1 LLLERAADKPYALA
15 DFDGLFLN
23 ISPNGTK
30 AWHFRF
36 SWAGKRE
43 RISFGT
49 YPVLSL
55 KEAVTCVMSRGR
67 GSGRSIKYGRGSSSI
82 RQGLG

>member
-1 LLLERAADKPYALA
+1 MLSDLTVRQVKPTDKPYALA

-43 RISFGT
+43 RMSF
-49 YPVLSL
+49 
-55 KEAVTCVMSRGR
+55 CVCKNMF
-67 GSGRSIKYGRGSSSI
+67 
-82 RQGLG
+82 

>member
-1 LLLERAADKPYALA
+1 MASDLTVRQVKPADKPYALA

-23 ISPNGTK
+23 IFPNDTK

-43 RISFGT
+43 RISFFI
-49 YPVLSL
+49 YQD
-55 KEAVTCVMSRGR
+55 MF
-67 GSGRSIKYGRGSSSI
+67 
-82 RQGLG
+82 